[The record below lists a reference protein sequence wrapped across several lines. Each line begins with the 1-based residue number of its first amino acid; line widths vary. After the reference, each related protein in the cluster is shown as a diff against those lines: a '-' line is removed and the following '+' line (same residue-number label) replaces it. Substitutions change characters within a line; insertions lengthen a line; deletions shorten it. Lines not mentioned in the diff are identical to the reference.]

1 MLYMDIIVL
10 VFVCEKDEIETRNK
24 VDITTDFKK
33 LKAYSFKDTIPQ
45 SKLNICPEIDLDTSE
60 RR

>member
-1 MLYMDIIVL
+1 MDIIVL

-33 LKAYSFKDTIPQ
+33 LKVYSFKDTIPQ
-45 SKLNICPEIDLDTSE
+45 SKLNICPEIDLETSE